1 MLKYVSTRGDTP
13 AVDFE
18 TAILDG
24 FAGDGGLYVPQTLP
38 TISQQQLSQWQ
49 GLSYL
54 ELAFEVLSLFIDRSI
69 ISETELKGILKDAYA
84 PFEKQEIIPL
94 HKLKSRSDTY
104 IMELFHGPTISFK
117 DVGLAFLVNLVNF
130 FLARNNQRL
139 SLIVATTGDTGPA
152 TAHFCAGKS
161 QLDAWVLYPKELITK
176 EQERQMTSLAHA
188 NIHPFAVSNCP
199 KGGDDLDAV
208 IANLYADDEFKKT
221 LKLSSVNSINW
232 GRVMMQTVHYVY
244 GYLQIAQ
251 DNDGNYTAEQINV
264 SVPSGGF
271 GNLCAGALVR
281 EMGLP
286 IKYLIAANNKN
297 ACLDRIFSQGEFSLK
312 PLQNTPS
319 SAIDIL
325 IPINFWRYLYF
336 KTGQN
341 GSQIKAWNE
350 AFADTGKVQ
359 FPADVQA
366 KYQQGFLSYSS
377 TNEQTLETIN
387 NVYQQEQYL
396 LDPHG
401 AVSLVASDALS
412 QQLGSQKL
420 ICLATAHP
428 AKFPK
433 VIKQALQTDT
443 FPQAATHQSVEDAK
457 RLSEKVRLCDFSN
470 LEYALRAAM
479 QTHWQHSHGKNLQG
493 KDSQL
498 PGSSS

>member
-1 MLKYVSTRGDTP
+1 MLKYVSTRGNSP

-24 FAGDGGLYVPQTLP
+24 FAGDGGLYVPETLP
-38 TISQQQLSQWQ
+38 TISQQQLSQWKE
-49 GLSYL
+49 LSYT
-54 ELAFEVLSLFIDRSI
+54 ELAFEVLSLFIDRSVL
-69 ISETELKGILKDAYA
+69 SEVELKGILRDAYA

-94 HKLKSRSDTY
+94 HKLKSRPNTY

-117 DVGLAFLVNLVNF
+117 DIGLAFLVNLVNF

-152 TAHFCAGKS
+152 TAYFCAGKS

-188 NIHPFAVSNCP
+188 NVHPFAVSNCP

-244 GYLQIAQ
+244 GYLQVT
-251 DNDGNYTAEQINV
+251 DNQAGSEPIEQINI

-286 IKYLIAANNKN
+286 IKYLVAANNDN
-297 ACLDRIFSQGEFSLK
+297 ACLDRIFSRGEFSLK

-350 AFADTGKVQ
+350 AFSENGKVQ
-359 FPADVQA
+359 FPVDVQA
-366 KYQQGFLSYSS
+366 KYQQGFLSHSS
-377 TNEQTLETIN
+377 NNAQTLEIIN
-387 NVYQQEQYL
+387 SLYQQEKYL

-401 AVSLVASDALS
+401 AVSLVAADALA
-412 QQLGSQKL
+412 QQLGPQTL

-428 AKFPK
+428 AKFPQ
-433 VIKQALQTDT
+433 VIKQALGTDKL
-443 FPQAATHQSVEDAK
+443 PEAATHQSVEDAK

-470 LEYALRAAM
+470 LEYALREAM
-479 QTHWQHSHGKNLQG
+479 QTHWEFSHGENSQSSGSNL
-493 KDSQL
+493 
-498 PGSSS
+498 